1 MVPIIIAIIIAGV
14 ICFLL
19 YSQMKSVGEKTDA
32 KDYLSGN
39 LTLTAQSDIYTHT
52 TRTQRKIEKNN
63 K

>member
-1 MVPIIIAIIIAGV
+1 MVPIIIALIIAGI

-19 YSQMKSVGEKTDA
+19 YSQMKSVGEKTNA
-32 KDYLSGN
+32 KDYLNGN

-52 TRTQRKIEKNN
+52 TKTRRKIEKNN